1 MHSSSSRAFQRHQ
14 EHDLITTKQNKL
26 PSSSSRAF
34 QRHQEHDLITTKQNK
49 LPLVIDRL
57 ENWVLEEEI
66 SWFTS
71 SHLSQWHRPHW
82 CKFHVMGSIVSS
94 SH

>member
-1 MHSSSSRAFQRHQ
+1 MHSSSSGAFQRHQ

-49 LPLVIDRL
+49 LPSVIDKL
-57 ENWVLEEEI
+57 ENWFSKKKLVGLQVH
-66 SWFTS
+66 T
-71 SHLSQWHRPHW
+71 
-82 CKFHVMGSIVSS
+82 
-94 SH
+94 